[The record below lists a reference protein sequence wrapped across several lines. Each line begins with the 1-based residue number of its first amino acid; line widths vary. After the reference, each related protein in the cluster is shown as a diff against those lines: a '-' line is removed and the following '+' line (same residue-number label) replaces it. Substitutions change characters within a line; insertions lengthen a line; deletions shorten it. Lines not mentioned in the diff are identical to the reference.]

1 MVKGKENF
9 QVFLK
14 PNPIKNDN
22 PNTARKTKPTS
33 PKMTQKNLNV
43 KFLKLH
49 VCYFHGRYI
58 MTTINAGSSLIIA

>member
-22 PNTARKTKPTS
+22 PNTAGKTKPTS
-33 PKMTQKNLNV
+33 PKTTQKNLMLNFSNFMDV
-43 KFLKLH
+43 TFMD
-49 VCYFHGRYI
+49 V
-58 MTTINAGSSLIIA
+58 TSWQQ

>member
-22 PNTARKTKPTS
+22 PNTAGKQNKPV
-33 PKMTQKNLNV
+33 PKRHK
-43 KFLKLH
+43 KIW
-49 VCYFHGRYI
+49 C
-58 MTTINAGSSLIIA
+58 

>member
-22 PNTARKTKPTS
+22 PNTAGKTKQTS
-33 PKMTQKNLNV
+33 PKTTKKFDI

-49 VCYFHGRYI
+49 GCYFHGRYI

>member
-22 PNTARKTKPTS
+22 PNTAGKTKQTS
-33 PKMTQKNLNV
+33 PKMTQKNLMLNFSNFMDV
-43 KFLKLH
+43 TFMD
-49 VCYFHGRYI
+49 V
-58 MTTINAGSSLIIA
+58 TS

>member
-22 PNTARKTKPTS
+22 PNTAGKTKPTS
-33 PKMTQKNLNV
+33 PKTTQRNLMLNFSNFMDVTFMNV
-43 KFLKLH
+43 
-49 VCYFHGRYI
+49 
-58 MTTINAGSSLIIA
+58 TSWQQ